1 MDILR
6 KVKTDKLDAIKLA
19 NMALDRWIEL
29 REYSPADEIRQTL
42 KICNRQYNQYV
53 KLKTVL
59 KNNLIALGPADNISG
74 TVTVRQRHIKT
85 PHLKRSAEKIQKY
98 YFVVGFKM

>member
-74 TVTVRQRHIKT
+74 TVTVRQRHRKI
-85 PHLKRSAEKIQKY
+85 PHLNMKCGENTKVLFCRRI
-98 YFVVGFKM
+98 

>member
-1 MDILR
+1 MEKSVSFFCVSSYLKRMDILR

-42 KICNRQYNQYV
+42 KICNRQY
-53 KLKTVL
+53 KIGK
-59 KNNLIALGPADNISG
+59 ALRTIFPVPSQSDRD
-74 TVTVRQRHIKT
+74 T
-85 PHLKRSAEKIQKY
+85 EKFRTSI
-98 YFVVGFKM
+98 